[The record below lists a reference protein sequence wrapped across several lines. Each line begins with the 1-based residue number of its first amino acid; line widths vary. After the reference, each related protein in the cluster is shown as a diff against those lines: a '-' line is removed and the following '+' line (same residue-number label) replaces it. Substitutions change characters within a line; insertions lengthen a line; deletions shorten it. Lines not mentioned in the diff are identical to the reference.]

1 MMDSLRIPPE
11 STAVFDRV
19 GEEFLAAIYSAATAR
34 QPHNIEALAE
44 LGHVYTRLGRYQDG
58 LEVDHKLVDFAP
70 LDPNVRYNLACSQAL
85 LGLHDEACSTLETAF
100 ELGYDDAPHLRDD
113 DDLSS
118 LHGLPRFEA
127 LLRRIAA
134 DDSDQPST

>member
-1 MMDSLRIPPE
+1 M
-11 STAVFDRV
+11 
-19 GEEFLAAIYSAATAR
+19 
-34 QPHNIEALAE
+34 
-44 LGHVYTRLGRYQDG
+44 
-58 LEVDHKLVDFAP
+58 
-70 LDPNVRYNLACSQAL
+70 RYNLACSQAL

>member
-11 STAVFDRV
+11 CSAVFERV
-19 GEEFLAAIYSAATAR
+19 GEEFLAAIYSAATDR
-34 QPHNIEALAE
+34 QPHNVEALAE

-58 LEVDHKLVDFAP
+58 LEVDHKLVEFEP

-85 LGLHDEACSTLETAF
+85 VGLHDEACSSLETAF
-100 ELGYDDAPHLRDD
+100 ELGYDDGTHLIED

-118 LHGLPRFEA
+118 LRGLPRFEA
-127 LLRRIAA
+127 LLRRMAA
-134 DDSDQPST
+134 GGPDQPKP